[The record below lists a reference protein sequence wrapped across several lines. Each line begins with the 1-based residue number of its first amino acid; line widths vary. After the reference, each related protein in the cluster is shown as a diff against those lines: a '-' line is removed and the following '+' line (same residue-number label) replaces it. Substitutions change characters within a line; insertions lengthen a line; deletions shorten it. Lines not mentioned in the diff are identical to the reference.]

1 MVDVILRQDVAEL
14 GEAGDLVSVKPGY
27 ARNYLIPQKLALPAT
42 EGARRRFEEERRQV
56 ARSAGREKSRAE
68 ELALELEGLSLTF
81 SVKAGEEGRLYGS
94 VTPADIAEELEKQG
108 IEIDRRV
115 IHLDEPI
122 KELGVYRVPVR
133 LHADVQPEVKV
144 WVVSEE

>member
-1 MVDVILRQDVAEL
+1 MVDVILRQDVADL

-42 EGARRRFEEERRQV
+42 EGARRRFEEERRQ
-56 ARSAGREKSRAE
+56 ATRSAGREKSRAE